1 MVSKQTWNKVNS
13 LSEKELDELAG
24 AMDVGFL
31 NDDLDRDEKVLILAT
46 EPEER
51 VLKGLEQLR
60 DVQ

>member
-1 MVSKQTWNKVNS
+1 MNS